1 MNTNGLPGIAV
12 VGMGAFGKLH
22 AETLRGLEG
31 AHLTALVEP
40 DPARRKALAQEFPQ
54 VPLFSTLEEL
64 IAARVAD
71 AVIIATRADT
81 HVSLAIAAMEA
92 GLPVLVEKP
101 AAESEEEIER
111 LIAARCQ
118 TGCVAMV
125 DHICLFHSL
134 IDPLLRRV
142 QEEGFRAAHFVR
154 HRPAAIAQRFP
165 EAHPLRLLM
174 VHDLY
179 IAAQMVK
186 GEDPS
191 EFHFMESAQAG
202 NHPDMAWAS
211 LRWADGR
218 MATFHSHCT
227 LPPSAPAD
235 GWDRI
240 EIFGTG
246 YHSLVQTNPAPWQW
260 QGAHPQ
266 WPIALELST
275 VQGRPT
281 GMLAEAQRSFIA
293 ALKGAPLP
301 EGCSLENALQ
311 IERWAARL
319 MQSRTSLNT
328 P

>member
-1 MNTNGLPGIAV
+1 MNALPGIAI

-22 AETLRGLEG
+22 AETLQGLEG
-31 AHLTALVEP
+31 AQLAALVEP
-40 DPARRKALAQEFPQ
+40 DPTRREAMARDFPHT
-54 VPLFSTLEEL
+54 PLFSSLEKL
-64 IAARVAD
+64 IAARAAD

-81 HVSLAIAAMEA
+81 HVPLAITAMEA

-101 AAESEEEIER
+101 VAESEEEIER
-111 LIAARCQ
+111 LIAARCR

-134 IDPLLRRV
+134 IDPLLQKV
-142 QEEGFRAAHFVR
+142 EENGFRAAHFVR

-179 IAAQMVK
+179 ITARMVK
-186 GEDPS
+186 GEEPT

-202 NHPDMAWAS
+202 SNPDMAWAS

-218 MATFHSHCT
+218 TATFHSHCT
-227 LPPSAPAD
+227 LPPIAPAD
-235 GWDRI
+235 GWDRV
-240 EIFGTG
+240 EIFGSE
-246 YHSLVQTNPAPWQW
+246 YHSLIQTNPAPWQW
-260 QGAHPQ
+260 QGAHPE

-301 EGCSLENALQ
+301 YGCRLEDALQ

-319 MQSRTSLNT
+319 MQSRTS
-328 P
+328 